1 MKNVF
6 KLTLALLVMTA
17 HVDCTPSREA
27 GKVRPAAV
35 AGQFYEADADSL
47 RAGVERYIGS
57 AGIRP
62 VGGVQALIV
71 PHAGYVYSGAT
82 AGKAFARLAP
92 GARYERVFLIG
103 PSHRAAFD
111 GVSVERGHSAYAT
124 PLGSVAVDTA
134 TCAALAGADSLFR
147 YLPEAHEGEHCLE
160 VELPFLQVRLGE
172 VPPVVP
178 LIVGTHDAGKL
189 ARMADALRPYFTGAN
204 LFVISSDFSH
214 YPAYADAVD
223 ADGRTARGVMSGCLD
238 GFVDA
243 LADNA
248 RRRIPRLATSACGQ
262 APIAVLLMLMERDG
276 GVDMEHLG
284 YSNSGDAPWGD
295 TARVVGYHAFAA
307 VRRAGSAAPQAAAG
321 RFALTAGEKALLL
334 NVARRSIADSLA
346 GRSAQPVGEA
356 RLTPALRA
364 RCGAFVTLNEGG
376 RLRGCIGN
384 LVGRRPLWQTVQAM
398 ARAAAFEDP
407 RFRPVD
413 AAALPSI
420 SIEIS
425 VLSPLRRI
433 SSASELELGR
443 HGIYIVKGSRSG
455 TFLPQVA
462 ADTGWTREEFLGHC
476 ARDKAGLG
484 WDGWRDAEL
493 YVYEAEV
500 FGEE

>member
-160 VELPFLQVRLGE
+160 VELPFLQERLRE
-172 VPPVVP
+172 VPPLVP
-178 LIVGTHDAGKL
+178 VIIGTTDYAKL
-189 ARMADALRPYFTGAN
+189 RRIAAALRPYFTPDN
-204 LFVISSDFSH
+204 LFVVSSDFSH
-214 YPAYADAVD
+214 YPSYEDAVE
-223 ADGRTARGVMSGCLD
+223 ADRATG
-238 GFVDA
+238 DA
-243 LADNA
+243 L
-248 RRRIPRLATSACGQ
+248 LSAS
-262 APIAVLLMLMERDG
+262 P
-276 GVDMEHLG
+276 
-284 YSNSGDAPWGD
+284 DAFLE
-295 TARVVGYHAFAA
+295 A
-307 VRRAGSAAPQAAAG
+307 
-321 RFALTAGEKALLL
+321 
-334 NVARRSIADSLA
+334 IADKA
-346 GRSAQPVGEA
+346 MKKDTGA
-356 RLTPALRA
+356 RALRA
-364 RCGAFVTLNEGG
+364 IIEDFMLDIMYEIPKDDNIGRVTITKDYIEGTGGPMIEIRGAGY
-376 RLRGCIGN
+376 
-384 LVGRRPLWQTVQAM
+384 
-398 ARAAAFEDP
+398 
-407 RFRPVD
+407 
-413 AAALPSI
+413 ALP
-420 SIEIS
+420 EHA
-425 VLSPLRRI
+425 
-433 SSASELELGR
+433 AS
-443 HGIYIVKGSRSG
+443 
-455 TFLPQVA
+455 
-462 ADTGWTREEFLGHC
+462 TG
-476 ARDKAGLG
+476 
-484 WDGWRDAEL
+484 
-493 YVYEAEV
+493 V
-500 FGEE
+500 

>member
-1 MKNVF
+1 MENVL

-27 GKVRPAAV
+27 EKVRPAAV
-35 AGQFYEADADSL
+35 AGQFYEAEADSL
-47 RAGVERYIGS
+47 RAGVGRFISSSGVKP
-57 AGIRP
+57 A
-62 VGGVQALIV
+62 GGVQALIV
-71 PHAGYVYSGAT
+71 PHAGYVYSGPV

-92 GARYERVFLIG
+92 DARYERVFLIG

-111 GVSVERGHSAYAT
+111 GVSVELEHTSYAT
-124 PLGSVAVDTA
+124 PLGLVAVDTA
-134 TCAALAGADSLFR
+134 TCRALAAADTQFS

-178 LIVGTHDAGKL
+178 LIVGTHDAAKL
-189 ARMADALRPYFTGAN
+189 ARVARALRPYFTGAS

-214 YPAYADAVD
+214 YPAYADAAK
-223 ADGRTARGVMSGCLD
+223 ADGRTARGVMTGCLD
-238 GFVDA
+238 GFVGA

-307 VRRAGSAAPQAAAG
+307 VRRAGESGTQAAAEK
-321 RFALTAGEKALLL
+321 FALTAEEKALLL
-334 NVARRSIADSLA
+334 DIARRSIADSLA
-346 GRSAQPVGEA
+346 GRSAQPVSEA
-356 RLTPALRA
+356 LLTPALRK

-407 RFRPVD
+407 RFRPVG
-413 AAALPSI
+413 AAELPGI
-420 SIEIS
+420 DIEIS

-433 SSASELELGR
+433 HSESEVELGR
-443 HGIYIVKGSRSG
+443 HGIYIVKGPRSG

-462 ADTGWTREEFLGHC
+462 TDTSWTREEFLGHC

-484 WDGWRDAEL
+484 WDGWRAAEL
-493 YVYEAEV
+493 YTYEAEV